1 MKWSELNI
9 EPPQSKH
16 FVGDKIKVA
25 RIINCEIEV
34 IAFKIED
41 SRQNDK
47 KCLTMQI
54 KYAGELRVIFT
65 GAQYLIKQIE
75 QVKTE
80 QLPFVS
86 KIVQQE
92 DKGYLF
98 T

>member
-9 EPPQSKH
+9 APPQSKH
-16 FVGDKIKVA
+16 FVGEKIKVA

-34 IAFKIED
+34 IAFKVED

-54 KYAGELRVIFT
+54 RFSGELRVVFT

-75 QVKTE
+75 QVKKE
-80 QLPFVS
+80 QLPLTTT
-86 KIVQQE
+86 IVQQE

>member
-1 MKWSELNI
+1 MKFADLNI
-9 EPPQSKH
+9 KAPQSQH
-16 FVGDKIKVA
+16 FIGEKIKVA
-25 RIINCEIEV
+25 RVINCEIEV

-47 KCLTMQI
+47 KCLTMPI